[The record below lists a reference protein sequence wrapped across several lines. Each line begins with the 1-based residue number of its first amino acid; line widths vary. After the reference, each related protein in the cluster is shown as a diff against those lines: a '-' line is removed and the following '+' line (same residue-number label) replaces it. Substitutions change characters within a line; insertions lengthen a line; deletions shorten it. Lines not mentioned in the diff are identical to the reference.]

1 MAKVH
6 KLTFLNVAILA
17 TISISIFIEV
27 LDINHQGLSLAVYA
41 ILAVNLL
48 TSLFLYYKLTPTS
61 ILLKY
66 KLLNAVK
73 KNELLPYY
81 QPIIDSKNN
90 TICGYEVLI
99 RWKKPDNK
107 IIEPLDFI
115 PESELNGLITPIT
128 FQLISQVAKDIK
140 SLQELNQGFSIN
152 RYFSINVSATTLED
166 DELVRYIK
174 AVLEEYNISGQ
185 YFALELTERTPIKN
199 LENASRVCQAL
210 NAIGIK
216 IKIDDIGMGYNDV
229 TILQKLCATTIKV
242 DKSFIDKIDKIEQ
255 KNLLECLVIFA
266 DRAEVEI
273 IAEGIE
279 NKSQAETL
287 NSIGI
292 HYHQGFLYGK
302 PQPITSINMG

>member
-6 KLTFLNVAILA
+6 KLTFLNVAILV
-17 TISISIFIEV
+17 TICISIFIEV

-66 KLLNAVK
+66 QLLNAVK

-90 TICGYEVLI
+90 TTCGYEVLI

-115 PESELNGLITPIT
+115 PESEQNGLITPIT

-174 AVLEEYNISGQ
+174 AVLEEYNIPGQ

-199 LENASRVCQAL
+199 LENASRVCQEL

-242 DKSFIDKIDKIEQ
+242 DKSFIDKIDKVEQ

-279 NKSQAETL
+279 DKSQAETL

>member
-6 KLTFLNVAILA
+6 KLTFLNVAILV
-17 TISISIFIEV
+17 TICISIFIEV

-66 KLLNAVK
+66 QLLNAVK

-115 PESELNGLITPIT
+115 PESEQNGLITPIT

-174 AVLEEYNISGQ
+174 AVLEEYNIPGQ

-279 NKSQAETL
+279 DKSQAETL